1 MKYTS
6 AGMGGEAQGVFRD
19 NQKVAWAYITPQEYR
34 QLPREQRR
42 ICADLRGRDSES
54 LDRVLEGEE
63 GSIGL
68 YEYQPRLKWN
78 ETVVGY
84 IPVCQEQE
92 ETPSCCVRIVAPAYG
107 KMVLYPLFAVLL
119 VACVVVGAL
128 WWMQKEPVPGLDQT
142 AVAYHIDGV
151 SNTDPSQIMMPLV
164 PEMQIAQGET
174 HITELLINPE
184 GNQCYFKF
192 MFLLDDTGEVIY
204 ESGLVEPGKAIIDFD
219 LNRTLEVG
227 EYKVTV
233 KILTSDLNDTTKS
246 LNGGDI
252 KTLIRVVK

>member
-6 AGMGGEAQGVFRD
+6 ALAGTEGQGVFRD
-19 NQKVAWAYITPQEYR
+19 SQKGAWTYITPQEYR

-42 ICADLRGRDSES
+42 ICADLRGRDSAS
-54 LDRVLEGEE
+54 LDRILEGE
-63 GSIGL
+63 GSSIGL

-84 IPVCQEQE
+84 IPVFQEQE
-92 ETPSCCVRIVAPAYG
+92 EEPSCCVRIVAPAYG
-107 KMVLYPLFAVLL
+107 KMVLYPLFGVLL
-119 VACVVVGAL
+119 VACIVVGAL

-142 AVAYHIDGV
+142 AVAYHIDGM

-184 GNQCYFKF
+184 GNECYFKF
-192 MFLLDDTGEVIY
+192 LFLLDDTGEVIY

-219 LNRTLEVG
+219 LNRTLDVG
-227 EYKVTV
+227 EHQVTV
-233 KILTSDLNDTTKS
+233 KILTSDLNDPDKS
-246 LNGGDI
+246 LNGGDM
-252 KTLIRVVK
+252 KTVIRVVE